1 MRYCDFP
8 RDHVSEEKGT
18 GYCGRHTGTQ
28 AGSHALFR
36 NTCCTWSFN
45 AYWIWASV
53 TNRRQRSEKQSTILL
68 TLQKQ
73 YFLLFITLVCIFS
86 FWHLHRKKNSCKK
99 KAVVCV
105 FFKNLFTAQTDFQR
119 DSSLGNKVPHGLI
132 SSLTCSVLI
141 PLIAGLHGGFAAGS
155 LALRQERQRFKS
167 CLELLVFHL
176 EFPVCVRVFYS
187 TAVSSR
193 ILYSQGRV
201 GRIIPCNR
209 D

>member
-1 MRYCDFP
+1 MGVCHEPKAAIGKTINDSP
-8 RDHVSEEKGT
+8 HASET
-18 GYCGRHTGTQ
+18 VFFIIY
-28 AGSHALFR
+28 
-36 NTCCTWSFN
+36 NT
-45 AYWIWASV
+45 SV
-53 TNRRQRSEKQSTILL
+53 YFFFL
-68 TLQKQ
+68 TFAQ
-73 YFLLFITLVCIFS
+73 
-86 FWHLHRKKNSCKK
+86 KKNSCKK

-105 FFKNLFTAQTDFQR
+105 FFFLNLFTAQTDFQR

-193 ILYSQGRV
+193 ILYHQGRV
-201 GRIIPCNR
+201 GRTG

>member
-105 FFKNLFTAQTDFQR
+105 FF
-119 DSSLGNKVPHGLI
+119 
-132 SSLTCSVLI
+132 
-141 PLIAGLHGGFAAGS
+141 
-155 LALRQERQRFKS
+155 FKS
-167 CLELLVFHL
+167 V
-176 EFPVCVRVFYS
+176 YS
-187 TAVSSR
+187 TNRLSEGQFPWKQSASR
-193 ILYSQGRV
+193 TYQLFDLFSPDTFNSRAAWWICCRLSCLTAGTSKV
-201 GRIIPCNR
+201 
-209 D
+209 